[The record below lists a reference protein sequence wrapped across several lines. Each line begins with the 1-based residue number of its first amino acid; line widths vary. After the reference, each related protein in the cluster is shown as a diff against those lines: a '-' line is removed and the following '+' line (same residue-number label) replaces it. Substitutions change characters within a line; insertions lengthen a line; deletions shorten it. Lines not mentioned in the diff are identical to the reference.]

1 MFRIINKLL
10 DILFDEVI
18 VNSQNAYLRFI
29 NVIFIENKLF
39 MFKNFTASDLLMLTA
54 AFLSLIFSELLW
66 FNGEKESAIFIGLW
80 VPSILGFAILL
91 KLIKNQK

>member
-1 MFRIINKLL
+1 
-10 DILFDEVI
+10 
-18 VNSQNAYLRFI
+18 
-29 NVIFIENKLF
+29 

>member
-1 MFRIINKLL
+1 
-10 DILFDEVI
+10 
-18 VNSQNAYLRFI
+18 
-29 NVIFIENKLF
+29 

-66 FNGEKESAIFIGLW
+66 FKGEKEAAIFIGLW

>member
-1 MFRIINKLL
+1 
-10 DILFDEVI
+10 
-18 VNSQNAYLRFI
+18 
-29 NVIFIENKLF
+29 
-39 MFKNFTASDLLMLTA
+39 MFKNFTASDFLMLTT

-66 FNGEKESAIFIGLW
+66 FKGEKEAAIFIGLW